1 VKPVKQL
8 RAAGSTEKVGPAVG
22 LAEGAAASTEKK
34 KHHTAMQG
42 REDIVGLGESFQLP
56 KK

>member
-1 VKPVKQL
+1 
-8 RAAGSTEKVGPAVG
+8 